1 MKIFGAPN
9 RYFQGDGILNQ
20 VGETLAPV
28 ADRFFIFADDVVLS
42 LVGDRIV
49 GSLERNKKTAIV
61 ETFGGECCYP
71 EIHRLRSKAEKEGA
85 QAIIG
90 IGGGKA
96 MDTAK
101 ALNIQLN
108 LPLVIVPT
116 IASTDAPTSN
126 LAVIYEENHVK
137 KEVIWMKPCTSTII
151 FVDTGVIAQ
160 APKRFLVAGMGDA
173 MATKFEAEACWKA
186 GGLNLFKGKPCRGAL
201 QFAHLAYE
209 VIRQF
214 GEEAKAS
221 VEKKQ
226 VSPAVEEV
234 VEANI
239 LLSGLGFESG
249 GLAAAHAIHGG
260 FTHIEEMNQS
270 LHGEKVAFGLLA
282 QFVLEKREPQFMS
295 DIISFYRR
303 IGLPTSLR
311 ELGLEHLDMG
321 KMEKAVDMVLVA
333 GSFVYNMPFPIER
346 KMVMDAILQA
356 DFLGR

>member
-1 MKIFGAPN
+1 
-9 RYFQGDGILNQ
+9 
-20 VGETLAPV
+20 
-28 ADRFFIFADDVVLS
+28 VVS
-42 LVGDRIV
+42 
-49 GSLERNKKTAIV
+49 SLERNRKTAII
-61 ETFGGECCYP
+61 ETFGGECCYS
-71 EIHRLRSKAEKEGA
+71 EINRLQAKAEKEES
-85 QAIIG
+85 QVIIG
-90 IGGGKA
+90 VGGGKA
-96 MDTAK
+96 IDTAK
-101 ALNIQLN
+101 ALNIKLN

-126 LAVIYEENHVK
+126 LAVIYEENHIK
-137 KEVIWMKPCTSTII
+137 KEVVWMKPCTSTLI
-151 FVDTGVIAQ
+151 FVDTGVIAK
-160 APKRFLVAGMGDA
+160 APGRFIVAGMGDA
-173 MATKFEAEACWKA
+173 MATKFEAEACWQA
-186 GGLNLFKGKPCRGAL
+186 GGLNLFKGKPTRGAL

-282 QFVLEKREPQFMS
+282 QFILEKRNSQFLA
-295 DIISFYRR
+295 DILSFYRR

-311 ELGLEHLDMG
+311 ELGLGHLDMG
-321 KMEKAVDMVLVA
+321 KMEKAVNMVLVG
-333 GSFVYNMPFPIER
+333 GSFIYNMPFPIEK

-356 DFLGR
+356 DSLGR

>member
-1 MKIFGAPN
+1 M
-9 RYFQGDGILNQ
+9 
-20 VGETLAPV
+20 GETLAPI

-42 LVGDRIV
+42 LVGERV
-49 GSLERNKKTAIV
+49 VNSLERNKKAAIV
-61 ETFGGECCYP
+61 ETFRGECCYP
-71 EIHRLRSKAEKEGA
+71 EIDRLRLKAERGGT
-85 QAIIG
+85 QAIMG

-126 LAVIYEENHVK
+126 LAVIYDENHVK
-137 KEVIWMKPCTSTII
+137 KEVIWMKPCTSSII
-151 FVDTGVIAQ
+151 FVDTGVIAN
-160 APKRFLVAGMGDA
+160 APGRFLVAGMGDA

-186 GGLNLFKGKPCRGAL
+186 GGLNLFKGKPTRGAL

-209 VIRQF
+209 IIRQF

-282 QFVLEKREPQFMS
+282 QFILEKRESRFMN

-303 IGLPTSLR
+303 IGLPTSFG
-311 ELGLEHLDMG
+311 ELGMRHLDMR
-321 KMEKAVDMVLVA
+321 KMEKAVDRVLVD
-333 GSFVYNMPFPIER
+333 GSYVYNMPFPIEK
-346 KMVMDAILQA
+346 KMVLDAILQA
-356 DFLGR
+356 DSLYR